1 MPAPLE
7 NLRSLRADGNVRI
20 HACGTAG
27 KIWGAGALEDFVD
40 IVDDIVG
47 IAEYI
52 SRCEEADVVQVF

>member
-1 MPAPLE
+1 MH
-7 NLRSLRADGNVRI
+7 I

-27 KIWGAGALEDFVD
+27 KIWGAGKLDDFVD

-52 SRCEEADVVQVF
+52 TRCEEADVLQIL